1 MFGRVSSLVL
11 AATAALSLGALG
23 IIVHGAIVAVPTP
36 VLYNHYSSLWGA
48 GMLWLVG
55 VELVLLSRALDAG
68 VPVGGATSAYFA
80 AIGACALIYGVAYA
94 VDTRFD
100 NLVWGLLKALAC
112 AGAII
117 AVRRGARV
125 PLDTDALEAGTS
137 HNLLL
142 AAGAGVCAYAAT
154 AYPPSGVLT
163 TVLVNGERVAINVRC
178 VSPPAGTPKPDVP
191 RTHLPRL
198 WLTSSPAHGAT
209 GDFFGLQHFLAGQG
223 YASCAH
229 DPPGYGS
236 SARLRY
242 VAVETGAYLP
252 QLIEAIE
259 PDGAQIALVAW
270 GGGSSAAVQLGAG
283 ARGVDGNV
291 RGRAFRIAAV
301 VLINALPSS
310 YEWAEAQRERGWT
323 DAQRD
328 AYRSASLRSRL
339 SLTQLILSLASA
351 WPLMPVVIPLM
362 PPPAEYWPADRYA
375 ELRVAAWRPQLWV
388 NQYWGLRAMVESR
401 DEDDPLQEEMTR
413 ALQPNGAR
421 REFAHDER
429 CSLGS
434 PVVDFPEHTA
444 ALVSGLLAKLLD

>member
-1 MFGRVSSLVL
+1 M
-11 AATAALSLGALG
+11 
-23 IIVHGAIVAVPTP
+23 
-36 VLYNHYSSLWGA
+36 
-48 GMLWLVG
+48 
-55 VELVLLSRALDAG
+55 
-68 VPVGGATSAYFA
+68 
-80 AIGACALIYGVAYA
+80 
-94 VDTRFD
+94 
-100 NLVWGLLKALAC
+100 
-112 AGAII
+112 
-117 AVRRGARV
+117 
-125 PLDTDALEAGTS
+125 
-137 HNLLL
+137 
-142 AAGAGVCAYAAT
+142 
-154 AYPPSGVLT
+154 
-163 TVLVNGERVAINVRC
+163 
-178 VSPPAGTPKPDVP
+178 P

-401 DEDDPLQEEMTR
+401 DEDDPLVSAAPLPRTLPLGHIVCDLSGDVPCQRGGGQPPLDDAACAAARRRADFARAQQEEMTR